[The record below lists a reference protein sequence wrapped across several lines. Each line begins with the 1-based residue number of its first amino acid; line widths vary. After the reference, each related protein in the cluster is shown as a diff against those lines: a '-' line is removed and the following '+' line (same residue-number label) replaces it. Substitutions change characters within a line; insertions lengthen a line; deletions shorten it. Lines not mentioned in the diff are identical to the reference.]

1 MSDQASFELLRKRL
15 QTGAAQL
22 KVKSE
27 QLNAERLK
35 LFGRI
40 EPKQIARLSART
52 DNNCVARDVVRAG
65 NLLLLG
71 FNVFLGLKSE
81 TQIADMFALYRLG
94 QTDETELVPVP
105 IAGSFLAE
113 PRFASDFKEL
123 LTYYKQTTLD
133 QLRVIKDRL
142 LLIFRTGSNST
153 DKRVFRFALARD
165 GGLTYLDNRGER
177 DHVLPPTHDFE
188 WQQAT
193 REMHVAGRHPHINI
207 QDTVFVE
214 TIGGDLTIK
223 VENNTD
229 SGLGIFTEAVVDK
242 TQALADAEIYFAVLK
257 HQIVLKIKPYREPDF
272 RYLLYNKR
280 LRSVQRI
287 DELGLSTAQLP
298 EDHGL
303 VFPGGYA
310 LESGDTKRFSEIG
323 RDFSRFRLKR
333 VLKAPNGEDVLYVFY
348 AEQAGEYALLP
359 YNLIDRAAGTP
370 IFGSGYARFADG
382 RILVFVPE
390 SGEAARMHTMQ
401 LWRTPFAD
409 ADFDIDKGTSGAK
422 KQPQNL
428 LSRTGNAT
436 LVRALA
442 DLRLLVQIASDAKT
456 LADYER
462 LLKLGQ
468 KCADAYT
475 WLAEPEAFA
484 LQADVLALSRTGK
497 AALEAFAQLDAL
509 KQRAAQEIARVAA
522 STRELLSKAA
532 GFLWQKPDDFT
543 EAIRSLKRK
552 RGDVL
557 GLGELP
563 HVDKA
568 LLLPIEQQLKDEQ
581 LRVGER
587 AIKFFSEPA
596 AFQNLQAGL
605 QKAGAELQSAKSS
618 ATLKPIEAS
627 LDELAESLEGLT
639 ELITGFEQSD
649 PLARAKLL
657 ESTSKLFS
665 EVNRLRA
672 GAGNLRA
679 ELLTRELSAEFQ
691 AQLTVFEQTQFSAL
705 GRAADIAGI
714 DEAQARLLNQLNEL
728 DGKFGQQPQFSDALS
743 QRREA
748 VLEAL
753 GSRREQL
760 RAERD
765 VRVQTLRTSILRTL
779 ESLPKRL
786 FKLTDMSALQAFF
799 ASDPLI
805 DRARA
810 QIEQL
815 RGLDEAVLSDEL
827 NGRMKSAKD
836 AALRDLRDRAELG
849 IDGQSLKLGKHR
861 FTVANRQ
868 IELAIVHDIAHGGA
882 GLALV
887 ISGTDYRRSVQI
899 DGAERFSS
907 LAKQTLVSESELVY
921 RGETLAFLCLRQ
933 HVANEPGLS
942 LDARMEQVARFAAE
956 RPAEDYQRGIHDHD
970 AALILAAMAPKL
982 AQAGELLVPAVARVL
997 GMAWVSQQL
1006 SNRLDDIKS
1015 LCGARMLLLQANK
1028 NAELSLSDREVI
1040 ELHSLAEELGI
1051 DASNV
1056 PACAQHLAR
1065 VLGTDAQF
1073 PVFGA
1078 AVDAAQQ
1085 LESTLPKALLAA
1097 LRHAKSSLRERVNT
1111 LTELT
1116 QTQPNIAFDTAFEAA
1131 AILLIQPPSKRV
1143 NAELELEVTGL
1154 LGQHGKIVAG
1164 KLAIRLPEFNARLR
1178 NFCDVTMPL
1187 FREYSFAKHQL
1198 LEAKRSAL
1206 NLQQF
1211 EAKPM
1216 AGFVRNRLIDE
1227 LYLPLIGNN
1236 LAKQIG
1242 TLDDQ
1247 RPDRSGLLLL
1257 ISPPGYGKTT
1267 LMEYLADRLGMI
1279 FVRINGPTVGHEVTS
1294 LDPAA
1299 CTHKGAAEELQ
1310 KLNLG
1315 LLMGNNVM
1323 LYLDDIQHLNPEF
1336 LQKFISLSDATR
1348 RIDAIDDG
1356 RARSLDLRGKRF
1368 AIVMAGNPY
1377 TESGEVFRIPDM
1389 LANRADVYNLGD
1401 VLSGREA
1408 LFNDSYLENAMTA
1421 NSLTAGISE
1430 LGRDAVLTGIRIA
1443 GGGEGVLPSELPR
1456 ANDAIEVL
1464 KRMIDVREVL
1474 SKVNAAYVKSAA
1486 QDDAYRS
1493 EPPFKLQGSYRNMIK
1508 LTAQLSPLMEP
1519 TELRDLIADH
1529 YRGEAQTLGARAE
1542 ENLLKLAQLSGALDN
1557 TQAERWESLC
1567 DNFRRL
1573 LLQGGKNSDGATKV
1587 ANLLSEIAVQL
1598 EKQRDQPEL
1607 KQAALAL
1614 AELRVD
1620 FIAFVN
1626 KPDPKAPVVN
1636 AHVKATLESPA
1647 ALNTAFERLVKSYE
1661 ETLVPLVSAMHHKM
1675 TLDHATWE
1683 HVRNIRTDLDAVLK
1697 RTGGLSAKP
1706 KSKPTAEGF

>member
-1 MSDQASFELLRKRL
+1 MSDQASFDLLRKRL
-15 QTGAAQL
+15 QTGAQQL
-22 KVKSE
+22 KIKSE

-71 FNVFLGLKSE
+71 YNVFMGLKSE

-94 QTDETELVPVP
+94 QAEDTELVPVT
-105 IAGSFLAE
+105 IAGSFLSE
-113 PRFASDFKEL
+113 PRFAADFKEL

-133 QLRVIKDRL
+133 QLRVINDRL

-153 DKRVFRFALARD
+153 DKRVFRFALAKD
-165 GGLTYLDNRGER
+165 GGLSYIDNRGER

-214 TIGGDLTIK
+214 TVGGDLTIK

-229 SGLGIFTEAVVDK
+229 SGLGIFSEPVVDK

-287 DELGLSTAQLP
+287 DELGLSAAQLP

-323 RDFSRFRLKR
+323 QDFSRFRLKR

-390 SGEAARMHTMQ
+390 SGEAARLHTMQ

-409 ADFDIDKGTSGAK
+409 ADFDSDRGNDKTK

-468 KCADAYT
+468 KCADGYT

-509 KQRAAQEIARVAA
+509 KQRAAQEINRVAT
-522 STRELLSKAA
+522 STRELLSKVA

-557 GLGELP
+557 SLSELP

-596 AFQNLQAGL
+596 AFQSLQTGL
-605 QKAGAELQSAKSS
+605 QKAGTELQSAKSS
-618 ATLKPIEAS
+618 VALKPIEAS

-672 GAGNLRA
+672 SAGNLRV

-691 AQLTVFEQTQFSAL
+691 AQLTVFEQAQFSAL
-705 GRAADIAGI
+705 GRAVSIAGI

-728 DGKFGQQPQFSDALS
+728 DGKFGQQAQFADALS

-765 VRVQTLRTSILRTL
+765 VRVQTLKTGILRTF

-786 FKLTDMSALQAFF
+786 LKLTDMGALQAFF

-815 RGLDEAVLSDEL
+815 RQLDEAVLADEL
-827 NGRMKSAKD
+827 SGRMKSAKE

-849 IDGQSLKLGKHR
+849 TDGQSLKLGKHR

-868 IELAIVHDIAHGGA
+868 IELAIVHEPN

-887 ISGTDYRRSVQI
+887 ISGTDYRRAIQI
-899 DGAERFSS
+899 DDAERYSA
-907 LAKQTLVSESELVY
+907 LTGQTLVSESVQVY
-921 RGETLAFLCLRQ
+921 RGETLAFLCMSQQR
-933 HVANEPGLS
+933 ANEPGLS
-942 LDARMEQVARFAAE
+942 FDARLEQVARFAAE
-956 RPAEDYQRGIHDHD
+956 RPAEDYQRGIHDFD

-982 AQAGELLVPAVARVL
+982 ALAGELIVPATARVL
-997 GMAWVSQQL
+997 GMCWVQQQL
-1006 SNRLDDIKS
+1006 SNRLDEIKS
-1015 LCGARMLLLQANK
+1015 LCQARMLLLQANPK
-1028 NAELSLSDREVI
+1028 AELLLSEREMA
-1040 ELHSLAEELGI
+1040 ELKSLATELGF
-1051 DASNV
+1051 DARV
-1056 PACAQHLAR
+1056 VAACAQHVVR
-1065 VLGTDAQF
+1065 VLGSDAEF
-1073 PVFGA
+1073 PVFGLA
-1078 AVDAAQQ
+1078 QDAALH
-1085 LESTLPKALLAA
+1085 LEAALPKALLAA
-1097 LRHAKSSLRERVNT
+1097 LRSARGGLRERLHT
-1111 LTELT
+1111 LTELV
-1116 QTQPNIAFDTAFEAA
+1116 QTQLTLPFDTAIEAA
-1131 AILLIQPPSKRV
+1131 AIALLAPACKRV
-1143 NAELELEVTGL
+1143 NAELDLQVSGL
-1154 LGQHGKIVAG
+1154 LGQHGRIVEG
-1164 KLAIRLPEFNARLR
+1164 KLALRLPEFNARLR
-1178 NFCDVTMPL
+1178 YFCDVTMAL
-1187 FREYSFAKHQL
+1187 FRDYAAAKHWL
-1198 LEAKRSAL
+1198 LEARRSVL
-1206 NLQQF
+1206 NLSQF

-1242 TLDDQ
+1242 TLEDQ

-1279 FVRINGPTVGHEVTS
+1279 FVRINGPTLGHEVTS
-1294 LDPAA
+1294 LDPAQ
-1299 CTHKGAAEELQ
+1299 CSHKGAAEELQ

-1336 LQKFISLSDATR
+1336 FQKFISLSDATR

-1356 RARSLDLRGKRF
+1356 SARSLDLRGKRF

-1408 LFNDSYLENAMTA
+1408 LFNDSYLENAMTS
-1421 NSLTAGISE
+1421 NSLTAAISE
-1430 LGRDAVLTGIRIA
+1430 LGREAVLSAITIA
-1443 GGGEGVLPSELPR
+1443 GGGEGVLPSELR
-1456 ANDAIEVL
+1456 QANDAIEVL

-1474 SKVNAAYVKSAA
+1474 SKVNAAYVASAA
-1486 QDDAYRS
+1486 QDDAYRT

-1519 TELRDLIADH
+1519 NELRDLIADH

-1542 ENLLKLAQLSGALDN
+1542 ENLLKLARISGALTD

-1573 LLQGGKNSDGATKV
+1573 LLQGGKHSDGATKV

-1598 EKQRDQPEL
+1598 EKQRDQPAL
-1607 KQAALAL
+1607 KQAALVL
-1614 AELRVD
+1614 EGLRSD
-1620 FIAFVN
+1620 FMAFAN
-1626 KPDPKAPVVN
+1626 RPEPKAPVVN
-1636 AHVKATLESPA
+1636 AHVKASLDTPA

-1675 TLDHATWE
+1675 TLDHATWD

-1697 RTGGLSAKP
+1697 RTGAPVAKP
-1706 KSKPTAEGF
+1706 KAKPTTEGF

>member
-1 MSDQASFELLRKRL
+1 MSNQASFELLRKRL
-15 QTGAAQL
+15 QAGAAQL
-22 KVKSE
+22 KQKSD

-65 NLLLLG
+65 SLLLLG
-71 FNVFLGLKSE
+71 YNVFMGLKRE
-81 TQIADMFALYRLG
+81 LQISDMFALYRLG
-94 QTDETELVPVP
+94 ETDATELTPVP

-113 PRFASDFKEL
+113 PRFAADFKEL

-133 QLRVIKDRL
+133 QLRVINDRL
-142 LLIFRTGSNST
+142 LLIFRTGSNSS

-165 GGLTYLDNRGER
+165 GALSYLDNRGER

-193 REMHVAGRHPHINI
+193 RDMHVAGRHPHINI
-207 QDTVFVE
+207 LDTVFVE
-214 TIGGDLTIK
+214 TIGGDLTLK

-229 SGLGIFTEAVVDK
+229 SGLGIFSEPVIDK
-242 TQALADAEIYFAVLK
+242 TQALADAEIYFANLK
-257 HQIVLKIKPYREPDF
+257 HQIVLKIKPYREPEF

-280 LRSVQRI
+280 LRSVARI
-287 DELGLSTAQLP
+287 DELGLSAAQLP

-310 LESGDTKRFSEIG
+310 LESGETKRFSEIG
-323 RDFSRFRLKR
+323 QDFSRYKLKR
-333 VLKAPNGEDVLYVFY
+333 ILKAPNGEDVLYVFY

-359 YNLIDRAAGTP
+359 YNLIDRSAGAP
-370 IFGSGYARFADG
+370 IFGSGYARFSDG

-390 SGEAARMHTMQ
+390 SNEAARLHTMQ

-409 ADFDIDKGTSGAK
+409 ADFDFEHGKDKFKAG
-422 KQPQNL
+422 KQAQNL

-442 DLRLLVQIASDAKT
+442 DLRLLIQIANDAKS

-484 LQADVLALSRTGK
+484 LRDDVLSLSRTGK
-497 AALEAFAQLDAL
+497 AALEAFAQLNAL
-509 KQRAAQEIARVAA
+509 KQRAAQEIARVAT
-522 STRELLSKAA
+522 STRELLSKVA

-557 GLGELP
+557 ALSELP

-581 LRVGER
+581 LRIGER

-596 AFQNLQAGL
+596 AFQSLQSGL
-605 QKAGAELQSAKSS
+605 QKAGAELLAVKSS
-618 ATLKPIEAS
+618 AMLKPIETH

-691 AQLTVFEQTQFSAL
+691 AQLTVFEQAQFSAL
-705 GRAADIAGI
+705 GRAISIAGI

-728 DGKFGQQPQFSDALS
+728 DGKFGAQAQFSEALTS
-743 QRREA
+743 RRESL
-748 VLEAL
+748 LEAL

-765 VRVQTLRTSILRTL
+765 VRVQSLKTGVLRVF

-786 FKLTDMSALQAFF
+786 LKLTNMGDLQAFF

-805 DRARA
+805 DRART

-815 RGLDEAVLSDEL
+815 RQLDEAVLADEL
-827 NGRMKSAKD
+827 SGRLKSAKE

-849 IDGQSLKLGKHR
+849 VDGQSLKLGKHR

-868 IELAIVHDIAHGGA
+868 IELAIVHEPN

-887 ISGTDYRRSVQI
+887 ISGTDYRRAIAI
-899 DGAERFSS
+899 DGAERFSA
-907 LAKQTLVSESELVY
+907 LAGQTLVSESTEVY
-921 RGETLAFLCLRQ
+921 RAETLAYLCLSQ
-933 HVANEPGLS
+933 QIAAAPALS
-942 LDARMEQVARFAAE
+942 FEARLEQVARFAAE
-956 RPAEDYQRGIHDHD
+956 RPAEDYQRGIHDFD
-970 AALILAAMAPKL
+970 AATILAAIAPKL
-982 AQAGELLVPAVARVL
+982 ALAGELMVPASSRVL
-997 GMAWVSQQL
+997 AMCWVSQQL

-1015 LCGARMLLLQANK
+1015 LCHARMLLLQANPK
-1028 NAELSLSDREVI
+1028 AALLLSEIEMTALHALAAEL
-1040 ELHSLAEELGI
+1040 GF
-1051 DASNV
+1051 DARCV
-1056 PACAQHLAR
+1056 PACAQHVVR
-1065 VLGTDAQF
+1065 VLGSDAEF

-1078 AVDAAQQ
+1078 AQDAALH
-1085 LESTLPKALLAA
+1085 LENALPKALLAS
-1097 LRHAKSSLRERVNT
+1097 LRAARTGLRERLNT
-1111 LTELT
+1111 LTDLV
-1116 QTQPNIAFDTAFEAA
+1116 QTQLALPFDTALEAA
-1131 AILLIQPPSKRV
+1131 AIVLLAPACKRV
-1143 NAELELEVTGL
+1143 NAELELEVPGL
-1154 LGQHGKIVAG
+1154 LGQHGRIVNA

-1178 NFCDVTMPL
+1178 YFVDVTMPL
-1187 FREYSFAKHQL
+1187 FREYAAAKHQL
-1198 LEAKRSAL
+1198 LEARRSLL
-1206 NLQQF
+1206 NLSQF

-1242 TLDDQ
+1242 TLEDQ

-1279 FVRINGPTVGHEVTS
+1279 FVRINGPTLGHEVTS
-1294 LDPAA
+1294 LDPSQ
-1299 CTHKGAAEELQ
+1299 CSHKGAVEELE

-1315 LLMGNNVM
+1315 LMMGNNVM

-1348 RIDAIDDG
+1348 RIDAIDQG
-1356 RARSLDLRGKRF
+1356 QARSLDLRGKRF

-1408 LFNDSYLENAMTA
+1408 LFNDSYLENAMTS
-1421 NSLTAGISE
+1421 NSLTAAISE
-1430 LGRDAVLTGIRIA
+1430 LGRDAVLSAITIA
-1443 GGGEGVLPSELPR
+1443 GGGEAVLPSELR
-1456 ANDAIEVL
+1456 QAGDAIEVL
-1464 KRMIDVREVL
+1464 KRMIDVRAVL
-1474 SKVNAAYVKSAA
+1474 SKVNAAYVGSAA
-1486 QDDAYRS
+1486 QDDAYRT

-1508 LTAQLSPLMEP
+1508 LTAQLSPLMTP
-1519 TELRDLIADH
+1519 SELRDLIADH

-1542 ENLLKLAQLSGALDN
+1542 ENLLKLAQLSGALTDV
-1557 TQAERWESLC
+1557 QAQRWESLC
-1567 DNFRRL
+1567 DSFRRL

-1598 EKQRDQPEL
+1598 EKQRDQPAL
-1607 KQAALAL
+1607 KHAASVL
-1614 AELRVD
+1614 ESLRGD
-1620 FIAFVN
+1620 FAAFA
-1626 KPDPKAPVVN
+1626 KRPEPKA
-1636 AHVKATLESPA
+1636 ATLNANVAARLDTPA
-1647 ALNTAFERLVKSYE
+1647 TFNTAFERLVKSYE

-1675 TLDHATWE
+1675 TLDHATWD
-1683 HVRNIRTDLDAVLK
+1683 HVRNIRTDLDAILK
-1697 RTGGLSAKP
+1697 RTGGQVAKAKP
-1706 KSKPTAEGF
+1706 KTTDEGF